1 VTGDWALCFNYP
13 AKGDKMQSKAKTVA
27 EYLKELPADRRTTI
41 SEVRK
46 IIRKNLPKGYRETMN
61 WGMISYE
68 IPLKTYPETYNK
80 KPLMYAALASQKQY
94 NSLYLSCA
102 YQDSK
107 QAKRL
112 KEGFQK
118 AGKKLNMGKSC
129 VRFKSLDDLPLNVIA
144 ESIGAVTPDAFI
156 KQYER
161 ARKTGR
167 C

>member
-1 VTGDWALCFNYP
+1 
-13 AKGDKMQSKAKTVA
+13 MQSKAKTVA

-41 SEVRK
+41 SGVRK
-46 IIRKNLPKGYRETMN
+46 VIRKNLPKGYRETMN

-68 IPLKTYPETYNK
+68 IPLTTYPETYNK

-102 YQDSK
+102 YQDSE

-112 KEGFQK
+112 KEGFRK

-129 VRFKSLDDLPLNVIA
+129 VRFMTLDDLPLDAIA
-144 ESIGAVTPDAFI
+144 KSIGAVTPDAFI